1 MTERNG
7 KVCWRPAQFAVLIA
21 SLILAACSSNEV
33 DPADLPA
40 ELVKFQQTLK
50 IKRVWSRGIG
60 DDTEFLRLALQPATD
75 GRKIYAA
82 SHDGRVRAFEAATGK
97 RIWSV
102 KTGLPLSGGPATD
115 GDIVV
120 IGSSDGDVVVLD
132 ADDGEE
138 LWRIGVTSEVL
149 ASPVVSQKNVIVR
162 TVNGRLAAFSD
173 KDGTQIWSIQ
183 QSMPRL
189 SVRGTSSPV
198 VTRNLVISG
207 FDNGRVAA
215 YAIEDGAVVWDV
227 LMELPSGRSAIE
239 RLSDVNST
247 VLAAGGDVYAVGYQ
261 GRLGA
266 IALESGQLIWTR
278 EMSSYSG
285 LALDANSIFVPDQFS
300 ELVAL
305 SRGSG
310 RELWRKTDLRNRDIS
325 APALFD
331 GSIVVGDFEGYLHWF
346 DATTGDLQARVRA
359 GKARIT
365 SQPLVLND
373 ILYVIN
379 DAGKL
384 YAYRVRPRK

>member
-1 MTERNG
+1 M
-7 KVCWRPAQFAVLIA
+7 
-21 SLILAACSSNEV
+21 LAACSSNEV
-33 DPADLPA
+33 DPEDLPA

-50 IKRVWSRGIG
+50 IKRVWRKGVG
-60 DDTEFLRLALQPATD
+60 DETEFLRLALRPATD
-75 GRKIYAA
+75 GRNIYAA
-82 SHDGRVRAFEAATGK
+82 AHDGRVVAFDAATGK
-97 RIWSV
+97 RAWRV
-102 KTGLPLSGGPATD
+102 KTDVPLSGGPATD
-115 GDIVV
+115 GNIVV
-120 IGSSDGDVVVLD
+120 VGSSDGDVVALD
-132 ADDGEE
+132 AEDGSE

-149 ASPVVSQKNVIVR
+149 ASPVVGQKNVIVR
-162 TVNGRLAAFSD
+162 TVNGKLAAFSE
-173 KDGTQIWSIQ
+173 KDGTQNWSVQ

-189 SVRGTSSPV
+189 SVRGTASPV
-198 VTRNLVISG
+198 ITRDLVISG

-227 LMELPSGRSAIE
+227 IMELPSGRTAIE
-239 RLSDVNST
+239 RLADVNAG
-247 VLAAGGDVYAVGYQ
+247 VEVAGGDVYAVGFQ

-285 LALDANSIFVPDQFS
+285 LALDAGAIFVADQAS

-310 RELWRKTDLRNRDIS
+310 RELWRKKDLRNRDIT

-346 DATTGDLQARVRA
+346 DAATGDLQARVRA

-373 ILYVIN
+373 ILYVMN
-379 DAGKL
+379 DAGRL
-384 YAYRVRPRK
+384 YAYRARPRK